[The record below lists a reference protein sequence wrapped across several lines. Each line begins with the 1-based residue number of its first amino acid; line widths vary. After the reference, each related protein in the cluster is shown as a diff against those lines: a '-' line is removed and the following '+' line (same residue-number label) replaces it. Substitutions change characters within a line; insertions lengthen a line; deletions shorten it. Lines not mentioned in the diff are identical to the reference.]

1 MLGGGVQV
9 VFKFSSLTVYAAL
22 VLLGA
27 SHQVH
32 ARNGFQEASWENA
45 SASAAAPASMEGLST
60 LGQASLTWLGI
71 PIYDATLWSE
81 RGSFQ
86 PWGFSQKLALRID
99 YHRNIDAARLA
110 ETTRKEWQKLEDDV
124 NLPGEARRNE
134 WLAQVE
140 AIWPDVTPGDYIV
153 TVVEP
158 GGACRFYSPRG
169 LLGIIEDPEFGPAF
183 LSIWLH
189 PQTSRPELRAGLI
202 GETGTEG

>member
-1 MLGGGVQV
+1 M
-9 VFKFSSLTVYAAL
+9 FKFSSLTVCVAL
-22 VLLGA
+22 ASLGA
-27 SHQVH
+27 SPQLH
-32 ARNGFQEASWENA
+32 ARSGTQEVSWQTASTSTSE
-45 SASAAAPASMEGLST
+45 SAPASMDGLSA
-60 LGQASLTWLGI
+60 LGQASLSWLGI
-71 PIYDATLWSE
+71 RIYDAMLWTE
-81 RGSFQ
+81 HGSFQ
-86 PWGFSQKLALRID
+86 PRGFDQKLALRID

-110 ETTRKEWQKLEDDV
+110 DTTRKEWQKLEGEVD
-124 NLPGEARRNE
+124 LPEEARRNE

-140 AIWPDVTPGDYIV
+140 AIWPDVKPGDYLV

-158 GGACRFYSPRG
+158 GGACRFYSSRG

>member
-9 VFKFSSLTVYAAL
+9 VYKFSHLTVYVALAA
-22 VLLGA
+22 LGA
-27 SHQVH
+27 SHQAH
-32 ARNGFQEASWENA
+32 ARSGLQEVSWQNA
-45 SASAAAPASMEGLST
+45 SASAPAPASMDGLSA
-60 LGQASLTWLGI
+60 LGQASLSWLGI
-71 PIYDATLWSE
+71 PIYDATLWTE

-99 YHRNIDAARLA
+99 YHRKIDAARLA
-110 ETTRKEWQKLEDDV
+110 DTTRKEWQKLEDDV
-124 NLPGEARRNE
+124 NLPEEARRNE

-140 AIWPDVTPGDYIV
+140 AIWPDVKPGDYIV
-153 TVVEP
+153 TVLES

-189 PQTSRPELRAGLI
+189 PETSRPELRAGLI